1 MLLFLS
7 GGDPFYT
14 ILRMIHLAKK
24 SPTNITQNQIP
35 MGDHVQSANLKDYF
49 RGSTVLG
56 NTPTVD
62 GRIIQTH
69 VLPEPPTPQISMLL
83 VPSKHGGRGPGGIY
97 RSFAWGL
104 INLSIYCGLIMNIFT
119 PIKHTA
125 LFIIIIIVIAITIG
139 NMTTTSLIITIIT
152 LRPGVPCHKLFRVCL
167 RV

>member
-1 MLLFLS
+1 MMDTPFVAFLS

-14 ILRMIHLAKK
+14 ILKMIHLAKK

-69 VLPEPPTPQISMLL
+69 VDSLNPHPPKFQCYWCLQNMAA
-83 VPSKHGGRGPGGIY
+83 GGPGE
-97 RSFAWGL
+97 
-104 INLSIYCGLIMNIFT
+104 FT
-119 PIKHTA
+119 DH
-125 LFIIIIIVIAITIG
+125 
-139 NMTTTSLIITIIT
+139 S
-152 LRPGVPCHKLFRVCL
+152 PGV
-167 RV
+167 

>member
-1 MLLFLS
+1 MMDTPFVAFLS

-14 ILRMIHLAKK
+14 ILKMIHLAKK

-69 VLPEPPTPQISMLL
+69 VDSLNPHPPNFNVIGAFKTWRQGARGNLQIIRL
-83 VPSKHGGRGPGGIY
+83 G
-97 RSFAWGL
+97 FD
-104 INLSIYCGLIMNIFT
+104 
-119 PIKHTA
+119 
-125 LFIIIIIVIAITIG
+125 
-139 NMTTTSLIITIIT
+139 
-152 LRPGVPCHKLFRVCL
+152 
-167 RV
+167 